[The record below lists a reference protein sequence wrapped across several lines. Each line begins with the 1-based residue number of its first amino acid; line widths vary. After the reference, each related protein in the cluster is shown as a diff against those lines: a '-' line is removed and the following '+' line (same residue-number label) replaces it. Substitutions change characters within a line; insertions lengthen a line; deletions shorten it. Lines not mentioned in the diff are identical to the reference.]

1 MEEITFDDFKNKI
14 QKLQGKD
21 LYLMIKTMITATV
34 IIEKCKMVINNYRI
48 VFTDGKELDIEID
61 VEPISK
67 IEISK
72 YGNIFELKFDIGEG
86 ATLNFD
92 KNS

>member
-14 QKLQGKD
+14 QKFQGKD
-21 LYLMIKTMITATV
+21 LYLLIKTMIKATI
-34 IIEKCKMVINNYRI
+34 IIEKCKIVINNYRI

-67 IEISK
+67 VESSK
-72 YGNIFELKFDIGEG
+72 YGNVFELKCDVGERITLDFDP
-86 ATLNFD
+86 
-92 KNS
+92 NS